1 MTRYYKMAWSL
12 LLTVVPVLVAGGCL
26 VGNDEYDEARRQKE
40 QYRVELNELHQA
52 NDFLNKEIA
61 RIYNDCEILS
71 SQLALTAAL
80 TIHDRYTAGL
90 QRPQP
95 IVTATT
101 PGRTTPAA
109 RPGASATRPSTPAAR
124 PSTPAARPSTPATRP
139 STPATRPGSGSG
151 TAAPPA
157 SPPPTSSPSPGF
169 MGGGSV
175 DLGI

>member
-1 MTRYYKMAWSL
+1 M
-12 LLTVVPVLVAGGCL
+12 TVVPVLVAGGCL

-61 RIYNDCEILS
+61 RIYNDCEVLS

-90 QRPQP
+90 QRPQA
-95 IVTATT
+95 VAA
-101 PGRTTPAA
+101 PAPANTRPAQTA
-109 RPGASATRPSTPAAR
+109 RPPQTRPTQTARPPARNPQPGGGSTTTATRPPA
-124 PSTPAARPSTPATRP
+124 P
-139 STPATRPGSGSG
+139 RPGSGGG
-151 TAAPPA
+151 TAAPPPA
-157 SPPPTSSPSPGF
+157 SPPPSSSPSPGF